1 MKFVKGMLIGGIVTA
16 GVAMMYSEAMGDN
29 KRKMMKN
36 GKKIAKRMG
45 IL

>member
-16 GVAMMYSEAMGDN
+16 GVVMMYSETMGDN
-29 KRKMMKN
+29 KRKMIKK
-36 GKKIAKRMG
+36 GKKFARKLG

>member
-1 MKFVKGMLIGGIVTA
+1 MKFVKGMLIGRIVTA

-29 KRKMMKN
+29 KRKMIRK
-36 GKKIAKRMG
+36 GKKLARKMG

>member
-29 KRKMMKN
+29 KRKMIRK
-36 GKKIAKRMG
+36 GKKLARKQR